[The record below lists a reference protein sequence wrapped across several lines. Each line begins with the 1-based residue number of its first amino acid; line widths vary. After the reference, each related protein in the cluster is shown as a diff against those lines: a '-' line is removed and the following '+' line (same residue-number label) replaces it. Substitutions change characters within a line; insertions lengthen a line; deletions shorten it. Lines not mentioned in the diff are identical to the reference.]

1 MRSYLQ
7 QTLRVLCCS
16 ALAGCAGTDAGR
28 DAMPDAGLLL
38 SHFEAVAF
46 TDQYDPKRDVGRV
59 RKWTGPIRI
68 ALHGAEAPRFGA
80 VIRRYAVELAGL
92 TQLSID
98 VLAAPDARA
107 NFDIRFVAWDDME
120 KEAQAFA
127 PRPDWLG
134 IIVEGAACLFII
146 RRNDRYEIVRALVL
160 VSTREADDDKAR
172 CLLEEMTQA
181 LGLPNDS
188 DRLQPSIFN
197 SFDRLSALTPADRIM
212 IRILYDPRLVP
223 GQRREEAIAHA
234 RKIIGELLGSG
245 RSSELRSGRG
255 PN

>member
-1 MRSYLQ
+1 MRSFFQ
-7 QTLRVLCCS
+7 QAVRALCCC
-16 ALAGCAGTDAGR
+16 ALAGCAGTAAR
-28 DAMPDAGLLL
+28 DAPPDAGLLV

-46 TDQYDPKRDVGRV
+46 TDQYDPGRDVGRV

-80 VIRRYAVELAGL
+80 VIRRYAAELAGL
-92 TQLSID
+92 TRLSID
-98 VLAAPDARA
+98 VLAAPDSRA

-134 IIVEGAACLFII
+134 IIVDGAACLFII

-197 SFDRLSALTPADRIM
+197 SFDRLAALTPADRIM
-212 IRILYDPRLVP
+212 LRTLYDPRMVP
-223 GQRREEAIAHA
+223 GQPREEALGLA
-234 RKIIGELLGSG
+234 RRIIGELLG
-245 RSSELRSGRG
+245 RG